1 MTWSIEFE
9 RSAAREFR
17 KLAPEAQR
25 RIRHYLT
32 ARVLAQEHP
41 RNLGK
46 PKEPLI
52 EYPRARRRLCGRL
65 RLGLGECGLVVPNK
79 RAKTSWRPRKDPSR
93 QGFAGKAASRAVRP
107 SAVAMAT
114 VTRLAP
120 HDLRL
125 F

>member
-41 RNLGK
+41 RKLGK

-52 EYPRARRRLCGRL
+52 EYPPRDGSVAG
-65 RLGLGECGLVVPNK
+65 GCGLAWASAVWLFQISEPNQAGGP
-79 RAKTSWRPRKDPSR
+79 AKTRPVRVSPEKPHLARCDP
-93 QGFAGKAASRAVRP
+93 RP
-107 SAVAMAT
+107 
-114 VTRLAP
+114 
-120 HDLRL
+120 
-125 F
+125 

>member
-41 RNLGK
+41 RKLGK
-46 PKEPLI
+46 PLK
-52 EYPRARRRLCGRL
+52 GRL
-65 RLGLGECGLVVPNK
+65 HQLWRYRVGNHRIVCRIQDAQLIILIVRIAD
-79 RAKTSWRPRKDPSR
+79 RAK
-93 QGFAGKAASRAVRP
+93 VYE
-107 SAVAMAT
+107 
-114 VTRLAP
+114 
-120 HDLRL
+120 
-125 F
+125 

>member
-41 RNLGK
+41 CKLGK
-46 PKEPLI
+46 SLK
-52 EYPRARRRLCGRL
+52 GRL
-65 RLGLGECGLVVPNK
+65 HQLWRYRVGNHRIVCRIQDAELIILIVRVAD
-79 RAKTSWRPRKDPSR
+79 RAK
-93 QGFAGKAASRAVRP
+93 VYE
-107 SAVAMAT
+107 
-114 VTRLAP
+114 
-120 HDLRL
+120 
-125 F
+125 